1 VLLLSKQRL
10 ILAFSSPVG
19 PRALTLMALNASSP
33 SAVRRHARSSGVA
46 LSKAPPWETSTPS
59 VTPDVV
65 VVAPAVVVTPD
76 VVVVAPAVVVT
87 PDVVVVAPAV
97 VVTPDV
103 VVMAPAVVVTPDVV
117 VMAPAVTSGPAVS
130 GPPLHAAI
138 NTRTTTTVWTCLIL

>member
-1 VLLLSKQRL
+1 MLLLSKQRL

-33 SAVRRHARSSGVA
+33 SAVRRHVRSSGVA

-76 VVVVAPAVVVT
+76 VVVVAPAV
-87 PDVVVVAPAV
+87 
-97 VVTPDV
+97 
-103 VVMAPAVVVTPDVV
+103 
-117 VMAPAVTSGPAVS
+117 TSGPAVS